1 MNNDNLDAKFIE
13 KCRSIDFSVESA
25 NRERNL
31 EVLKTKLLTINAER
45 ENKMNRK
52 MRRPVAI
59 AAVVAAVICL
69 SMGVVYGQDLWRI
82 VRSVTLGNHANFTVY
97 EDTTVPGPEAFKI
110 PDEFVGQVY
119 DKDGNLLTHFP
130 RYEGIYN
137 ADGEQLVTMY
147 IDDTLKITTLAESR
161 GQMIADLLTFTDL
174 EEGHSHFITDVLMP
188 SWLPEGY
195 TFQYITYFVDSLEIL
210 ESEPEARK
218 YMSVYYGN
226 GKDMISSQVRFM
238 DEYTAFEAGGS
249 ADIQELKINGYD
261 AVLDGNVLNLLIGD
275 VMYMFFANENLNSY
289 ELIKIAESLE

>member
-1 MNNDNLDAKFIE
+1 
-13 KCRSIDFSVESA
+13 
-25 NRERNL
+25 
-31 EVLKTKLLTINAER
+31 
-45 ENKMNRK
+45 
-52 MRRPVAI
+52 MR
-59 AAVVAAVICL
+59 
-69 SMGVVYGQDLWRI
+69 
-82 VRSVTLGNHANFTVY
+82 
-97 EDTTVPGPEAFKI
+97 
-110 PDEFVGQVY
+110 
-119 DKDGNLLTHFP
+119 
-130 RYEGIYN
+130 
-137 ADGEQLVTMY
+137 
-147 IDDTLKITTLAESR
+147 LKIATFAESR
-161 GQMIADLLTFTDL
+161 GQMIADLLTFTDI
-174 EEGHSHFITDVLMP
+174 EEGRSHFITDVLMP